1 MPNTSNY
8 SKFYTSR
15 KTQWEKV
22 RHVLEGEDAVKEMG
36 VRYLP
41 KPSGM
46 TQNDYRA
53 YKERAC
59 FFGVA
64 ERTQR
69 QMTGMIMRKD
79 PIFKV
84 PDKLKP
90 MLLEFTNEGQD
101 HLTTL
106 DEIMREELTIGRF
119 GMLLNHYEN
128 AGPLDVPHINTYYAE
143 DITDWT
149 YQWQGGRKVLVRVVL
164 RDTLDNDYNMATQ
177 EMLELTLENGVYT
190 AYRLQWNDATN
201 DHIRS
206 APFVPFVQGKPLDHI
221 PFWFINPYDMRA
233 EIEKPPFLDLANM
246 NIAHYRNSADYE
258 QALFMT
264 AQPTPWVAGVSS
276 EQDKPKTIGPSV
288 IWYLQTEGRAGYL
301 DFEGKGIES
310 QQRAMKDKEDRMA
323 ALGARMIA
331 ENAVR
336 NETVDTARLR
346 GRGEMSLL
354 QSVVLSGNL
363 AFTRILR
370 EAAVWVG
377 ANPDEV
383 EIGINSDFVETRMTH
398 QELTALVQAW
408 QGQAISRKTLHENL
422 QRGEIIDVMRT
433 PEEEETDIKND
444 PMTMPLNVPEPTAPV
459 SGA

>member
-1 MPNTSNY
+1 MANTTNY

-22 RHVLEGEDAVKEMG
+22 RHVLEGEDAIKEMG

-46 TQNDYRA
+46 NMLDYRS
-53 YKERAC
+53 YKDRAC

-79 PIFKV
+79 PIIKV
-84 PDKLKP
+84 PDKLEP
-90 MLLEFTNEGQD
+90 MLMNFTNEGQD
-101 HLTTL
+101 FLTTL
-106 DEIMREELTIGRF
+106 DEVMRESLSIGRY
-119 GMLLNHYEN
+119 GVLLNHYTDAMVN
-128 AGPLDVPHINTYYAE
+128 DVPHINTYYAE

-149 YQWQGGRKVLVRVVL
+149 YQWQYGRKVLTRVVL
-164 RDTLDNDYNMATQ
+164 RDQLDNDYNMTTQ
-177 EMLELTLENGVYT
+177 ELLELTLEGGVYT
-190 AYRLQWNDATN
+190 SYRLVWNDLSGQMQRGEAT
-201 DHIRS
+201 I
-206 APFVPFVQGKPLDHI
+206 PTVQGRPLDYI

-264 AQPTPWVAGVSS
+264 AQPTPWVAGVMS
-276 EQDKPKTIGPSV
+276 EKDKPTTIGPSV
-288 IWYLQTEGRAGYL
+288 IWCLTTEGRAGYL

-310 QQRAMKDKEDRMA
+310 QRVAMKDKEDRMA

-354 QSVVLSGNL
+354 QSVVLSGDL
-363 AFTRILR
+363 AFTKILR
-370 EAAVWVG
+370 RASEWMG

-383 EIGINSDFVETRMTH
+383 MVEINKDFVETRMTH

-422 QRGEIIDVMRT
+422 QRGEIVDVKRT
-433 PEEEETDIKND
+433 PDEEETDIKND
-444 PMTMPLNVPEPTAPV
+444 TLSMPPTVTEPASPQI
-459 SGA
+459 